1 MGKLRAGGV
10 ESIMYSYYRCLDKEK
25 YQYDFVYEKG
35 SEFDVPEEILEMGAR
50 AFKISGIGNPFG
62 YIRDLIRIIKKEKYS
77 IIHTNLNSLSVFSLF
92 AAWCCRVKYRILH
105 NHTTSSPAEGKKTI
119 IKKLLRPFCRAFANK
134 ACACSVLAAQWM
146 YGEKAVEKG
155 RVRILRNG
163 VDTEKFSF
171 DADARLEIRKEFKIE
186 NKKVIGHVGRFATTK
201 NHRFIIDIFE
211 KIQKKDSKTVLMLC
225 GDGELFSDV
234 KDYALAK
241 GLSENI
247 VFTGV
252 RNDVNKLYSAFDV
265 FVLPSLYEG
274 LPIVAMEALCSGL
287 NVYLSENV
295 TRECAI
301 SEKVRFLPIDTPS
314 HWVEGIEFVD
324 EEERTCERN
333 IMKGG
338 DFDIYNC
345 VKELEELYEECR

>member
-1 MGKLRAGGV
+1 M
-10 ESIMYSYYRCLDKEK
+10 
-25 YQYDFVYEKG
+25 
-35 SEFDVPEEILEMGAR
+35 
-50 AFKISGIGNPFG
+50 
-62 YIRDLIRIIKKEKYS
+62 
-77 IIHTNLNSLSVFSLF
+77 
-92 AAWCCRVKYRILH
+92 
-105 NHTTSSPAEGKKTI
+105 
-119 IKKLLRPFCRAFANK
+119 
-134 ACACSVLAAQWM
+134 
-146 YGEKAVEKG
+146 
-155 RVRILRNG
+155 
-163 VDTEKFSF
+163 
-171 DADARLEIRKEFKIE
+171 
-186 NKKVIGHVGRFATTK
+186 
-201 NHRFIIDIFE
+201 
-211 KIQKKDSKTVLMLC
+211 
-225 GDGELFSDV
+225 
-234 KDYALAK
+234 AK

-324 EEERTCERN
+324 EEERTCARN